1 MKIQKTKLLS
11 LLLLPVL
18 FYLFFPIAQVSAQN
32 SNPRVIAQAK
42 TNIRELPRTGLPL
55 MALGLAAILP
65 VGLVLRNVLKKKETE
80 ESANS
85 VWHDRQSG
93 K

>member
-1 MKIQKTKLLS
+1 
-11 LLLLPVL
+11 
-18 FYLFFPIAQVSAQN
+18 
-32 SNPRVIAQAK
+32 
-42 TNIRELPRTGLPL
+42 